1 VTPGNS
7 RRSSTAAAANV
18 GVVHQDVGSK
28 ALPLAEGMR
37 STRNLVLSL
46 RLSLL
51 VPLGCD
57 HAKLNSQ
64 DRGERDEADLQQ

>member
-1 VTPGNS
+1 MIAP
-7 RRSSTAAAANV
+7 AA
-18 GVVHQDVGSK
+18 QSGSK
-28 ALPLAEGMR
+28 VLALAVGMR
-37 STRNLVLSL
+37 PTRNLVLSL

-64 DRGERDEADLQQ
+64 DRGERSP